1 MKHYT
6 LIETA
11 VEAETKNT
19 AIEKTENV
27 LRGKPQGVEYEASVV
42 LNADSKHKAYLQY
55 LSRWIFEHYE
65 DEFQGCSPA
74 GYDEWL
80 DNEGE
85 SYCKNNSINGM
96 EPERYLAS
104 LLLANSSYKGEKY
117 YEKEDEYTEIIKE
130 NKHLL
135 VDNNEGGPNEYEE
148 GDGDKKYNIYEYKNL
163 TPKQLREIYRNVTG
177 LNNDEEFTNQEIV
190 KYLLDALQEN
200 KKVDDSE
207 DAFIWK
213 VSYGEYELAED
224 GGIILDSVA
233 ASVFNVGEL
242 VKVVFED
249 EEDQIGIYRVVK
261 VTDTQ
266 CVCEFVK

>member
-1 MKHYT
+1 MKHYV
-6 LIETA
+6 LIETC
-11 VEAETKNT
+11 VNAEDKNT
-19 AIEKTENV
+19 AVEKTENV

-42 LNADSKHKAYLQY
+42 LNADTVHKAYLQY
-55 LSRWIFEHYE
+55 LSRWIFEHYG
-65 DEFQGCSPA
+65 DEFKGCSPA
-74 GYDEWL
+74 GFDEWL

-85 SYCKNNSINGM
+85 SYCEDNLINGM

-135 VDNNEGGPNEYEE
+135 SDNNEDGP
-148 GDGDKKYNIYEYKNL
+148 I
-163 TPKQLREIYRNVTG
+163 
-177 LNNDEEFTNQEIV
+177 DE
-190 KYLLDALQEN
+190 
-200 KKVDDSE
+200 E

-213 VSYGEYELAED
+213 VSYGEYELTED
-224 GGIILDSVA
+224 GGIILDSTA
-233 ASVFNVGEL
+233 ANVFSVGEL

-249 EEDQIGIYRVVK
+249 EEYQSNIYRVVK

-266 CVCEFVK
+266 CICEFVR

>member
-6 LIETA
+6 LIETC
-11 VEAETKNT
+11 VEAEDKNT

-80 DNEGE
+80 DCEGE
-85 SYCKNNSINGM
+85 
-96 EPERYLAS
+96 
-104 LLLANSSYKGEKY
+104 
-117 YEKEDEYTEIIKE
+117 D
-130 NKHLL
+130 
-135 VDNNEGGPNEYEE
+135 GP
-148 GDGDKKYNIYEYKNL
+148 I
-163 TPKQLREIYRNVTG
+163 
-177 LNNDEEFTNQEIV
+177 DEEDV
-190 KYLLDALQEN
+190 
-200 KKVDDSE
+200 
-207 DAFIWK
+207 FIWK
-213 VSYGEYELAED
+213 VSYGEYELSED
-224 GGIILDSVA
+224 GGIILDSTA
-233 ASVFNVGEL
+233 ASVFSVGEL

-249 EEDQIGIYRVVK
+249 EEDLFGIYRVVE

-266 CVCEFVK
+266 CVCEFIK

>member
-1 MKHYT
+1 MK
-6 LIETA
+6 L
-11 VEAETKNT
+11 
-19 AIEKTENV
+19 
-27 LRGKPQGVEYEASVV
+27 
-42 LNADSKHKAYLQY
+42 
-55 LSRWIFEHYE
+55 
-65 DEFQGCSPA
+65 
-74 GYDEWL
+74 
-80 DNEGE
+80 
-85 SYCKNNSINGM
+85 INGM

-135 VDNNEGGPNEYEE
+135 LDNNEDSP
-148 GDGDKKYNIYEYKNL
+148 I
-163 TPKQLREIYRNVTG
+163 
-177 LNNDEEFTNQEIV
+177 DE
-190 KYLLDALQEN
+190 
-200 KKVDDSE
+200 E
-207 DAFIWK
+207 DAFVWK

-224 GGIILDSVA
+224 GGIILDSTA
-233 ASVFNVGEL
+233 ASVFSVGEL

>member
-6 LIETA
+6 LIETC
-11 VEAETKNT
+11 VDAEDKNT

-42 LNADSKHKAYLQY
+42 LNADTVHKAYLQY
-55 LSRWIFEHYE
+55 LSRWIFEHYGE
-65 DEFQGCSPA
+65 EFKGCSPA
-74 GYDEWL
+74 GFDEWL

-85 SYCKNNSINGM
+85 SYCEDNLINGM

-104 LLLANSSYKGEKY
+104 LLLANSSYRGERY

-135 VDNNEGGPNEYEE
+135 SGNNEDGP
-148 GDGDKKYNIYEYKNL
+148 I
-163 TPKQLREIYRNVTG
+163 
-177 LNNDEEFTNQEIV
+177 DE
-190 KYLLDALQEN
+190 
-200 KKVDDSE
+200 E

-213 VSYGEYELAED
+213 VSYGEYELTED
-224 GGIILDSVA
+224 GGIILDSTA
-233 ASVFNVGEL
+233 ASVFSVGEL

-249 EEDQIGIYRVVK
+249 EEYKSNIYRVVK

>member
-1 MKHYT
+1 MKHYI
-6 LIETA
+6 LIETC
-11 VEAETKNT
+11 VNAEDKNT
-19 AIEKTENV
+19 AVEKTENV

-42 LNADSKHKAYLQY
+42 LNADTVHKAYLQY
-55 LSRWIFEHYE
+55 LSRWIFEHYGE
-65 DEFQGCSPA
+65 EFKGCSPA
-74 GYDEWL
+74 GFDEWL

-85 SYCKNNSINGM
+85 SYCEDNLINGM

-135 VDNNEGGPNEYEE
+135 SDNNEDGP
-148 GDGDKKYNIYEYKNL
+148 I
-163 TPKQLREIYRNVTG
+163 
-177 LNNDEEFTNQEIV
+177 DE
-190 KYLLDALQEN
+190 
-200 KKVDDSE
+200 E

-213 VSYGEYELAED
+213 VSHGEYELTED
-224 GGIILDSVA
+224 GGIILDSTA
-233 ASVFNVGEL
+233 ASVFSVGEL

-249 EEDQIGIYRVVK
+249 EEYQSNIYRVVK